1 MNLQTQPHEIS
12 NFKHRCHPCKIIWPD
27 IATFVRV
34 RERDAVLIRV
44 DMSKE
49 PELARDYNVADESKI
64 ILFKDGIMV
73 SGLWDIYVQGDHLCS
88 SKPIVEFKTKVAF

>member
-1 MNLQTQPHEIS
+1 M
-12 NFKHRCHPCKIIWPD
+12 
-27 IATFVRV
+27 RV

-49 PELARDYNVADESKI
+49 PELGMDYNVTAESKI

-73 SGLWDIYVQGDHLCS
+73 SLMGWGMWIKCGS
-88 SKPIVEFKTKVAF
+88 GSTPFWR